1 MTIYCTLVGIG
12 KAVNYGK
19 DNVMCRQELWVFCEC
34 LVNFKVFYI
43 KFVWLIDTEIRSDS
57 LSQITSCFEML
68 VLKH

>member
-1 MTIYCTLVGIG
+1 MEKNL
-12 KAVNYGK
+12 
-19 DNVMCRQELWVFCEC
+19 CRQELWVFCEC

-68 VLKH
+68 VVKH